1 MIDKNENKNVNV
13 PYKLHVMHDIDHC
26 LYFYIYT
33 IRQKNLVNWNAM
45 RFGQISFMHYQPTGS
60 NPF

>member
-1 MIDKNENKNVNV
+1 MLYLSAILKVRKTWVFFFIHSHEMIDKNENKNVNV

-33 IRQKNLVNWNAM
+33 IRQK
-45 RFGQISFMHYQPTGS
+45 I
-60 NPF
+60 